1 MQLRNSSSLS
11 DPSSTSRPG
20 PLHGV
25 VVVSLEQAVAA
36 PFATRQLADLGAR
49 VIKVERPGAGDLAR
63 GYDTTVKG
71 LASHFVWLNRGK
83 ESVAIDVKTAEGAE
97 ILRQLVDRADVLVQ
111 NLAPGA
117 AARLGIGA
125 DELAK
130 TRPDLITCDIS
141 GYGSGGPYSA
151 KKAYDLLIQCE
162 TGLVSIT
169 GTDETPSKV
178 GLSIADVATG
188 MYAYSGMLTALLR
201 KEQTGQGANLEISM
215 LEALG
220 EWMGY
225 PLLYTMYG
233 GTAPARTGAS
243 HATIAPYG
251 PFTVADG
258 TVINLGLQNEREWE
272 NFCTVVLEQPELRED
287 PRFSSNYRRV
297 ENRDQLDRI
306 ISSVFSEL
314 SVEEAVA
321 RLERAPIAYA
331 EQRTMSSFATHPQL
345 EARKRWAP
353 VSTPAGEIQALIP
366 PVTFDGET
374 PSLLPVPD
382 LGEHTEA
389 VLQWLNTTRI

>member
-1 MQLRNSSSLS
+1 M
-11 DPSSTSRPG
+11 
-20 PLHGV
+20 
-25 VVVSLEQAVAA
+25 SLEQAVAA

-83 ESVAIDVKTAEGAE
+83 ESVAVDVKTPEGAK
-97 ILRQLVDRADVLVQ
+97 ILQQLIDKADVLVQ

-117 AARLGIGA
+117 AGRLGIGA
-125 DELAK
+125 DELALS
-130 TRPDLITCDIS
+130 RPDLITCDIS
-141 GYGSGGPYSA
+141 GYGSGGPYAA

-178 GLSIADVATG
+178 GLSIADIATG
-188 MYAYSGMLTALLR
+188 MYAYSGILTALLR
-201 KEQTGQGANLEISM
+201 KEQTGKGANLEISM

-272 NFCTVVLEQPELRED
+272 NFCNVVLEQPALRED
-287 PRFSSNYRRV
+287 LRFSSNYLRV
-297 ENRDQLDRI
+297 ENRDALDRI
-306 ISSVFSEL
+306 ISSVFSKL
-314 SVEEAVA
+314 SAEEAIA
-321 RLERAPIAYA
+321 RLEKAPIAYA
-331 EQRTMSSFATHPQL
+331 EQRTMDSFAAHPQL
-345 EARKRWAP
+345 EARRRWAS
-353 VSTPAGEIQALIP
+353 VSTSAGEVQALIP
-366 PVTFDGET
+366 PVTFRGESA
-374 PSLLPVPD
+374 PLLPVPD
-382 LGEHTEA
+382 LGQHTEA
-389 VLQWLNTTRI
+389 VLQWLSTPKN